1 MIGRVVEAVRVG
13 EQSSEDRTQ
22 FDELMPVLARAGEP
36 AHLEAEDQPDVI
48 EADLGEQPLEA
59 EPSLGRGPT
68 FPLIVVDDEDAV
80 RRPAEF
86 HGPLDEGVLAVGGLA
101 VLGDLLGGGLADVDD
116 GQAVQV
122 PGLDLGRA

>member
-1 MIGRVVEAVRVG
+1 
-13 EQSSEDRTQ
+13 
-22 FDELMPVLARAGEP
+22 
-36 AHLEAEDQPDVI
+36 VI

-68 FPLIVVDDEDAV
+68 LALIVVDDEDAV
-80 RRPAEF
+80 RRPTKI
-86 HGPLDEGVLAVGGLA
+86 HSPLGEGVLAVGGLA

-122 PGLDLGRA
+122 PGLDLGRAGQTG

>member
-1 MIGRVVEAVRVG
+1 MV
-13 EQSSEDRTQ
+13 
-22 FDELMPVLARAGEP
+22 
-36 AHLEAEDQPDVI
+36 

-59 EPSLGRGPT
+59 EPSLGRGPA
-68 FPLIVVDDEDAV
+68 LALVVVDDEDAV

-86 HGPLDEGVLAVGGLA
+86 DGPLGEGVLAVGRLA

-116 GQAVQV
+116 GQAVEV